1 MARELLSPLRYPG
14 GKGKMAGVF
23 KHIIETNDL
32 LDGTY
37 VEPFVGGGSVALS
50 LLLND
55 YVSRIV
61 INDKDR
67 SIFAFWHTVLNDAEW
82 LCREVSDTPVDMDVW
97 RRQKAVQANKE
108 DADLR
113 ELGFSTFFLNR
124 TNRSGIIKGGVI
136 GGNDQT
142 GNYLIDARFNKTD
155 LVARIE
161 RIAEYADRIEL
172 HNEDAVALLESTKD
186 TMPPRTLYY
195 LDPPYYEKGPGL
207 YMNYFTEEDHR
218 KIAETIAGIDRCKW
232 VITYDNQE
240 FIKSLYHQ
248 YRQIEFTLNYSAKNG
263 THGVELMI
271 LSNGLLFEGKDILL
285 SDNKI

>member
-1 MARELLSPLRYPG
+1 MARELISPLRYPG

-23 KHIIETNDL
+23 KRIIEENAL

-67 SIFAFWHTVLNDAEW
+67 SIYAFWHSVLNDAER
-82 LCREVSDTPVDMDVW
+82 LCRAIADTAVNMDVW
-97 RRQKAVQANKE
+97 RRQKAVQAEKE
-108 DADLR
+108 EADLL

-142 GNYLIDARFNKTD
+142 GNYLIDARFNKAD
-155 LVARIE
+155 LMARIE
-161 RIAEYADRIEL
+161 RIADYSDRIEL
-172 HNEDAVALLESTKD
+172 HNDDAVMLINGIKD
-186 TMPPRTLYY
+186 TMSDRTLYY

-207 YMNYFTEEDHR
+207 YMNYFKDDDHR
-218 KIAETIAGIDRCKW
+218 NIAATVGSISRGKW
-232 VITYDNQE
+232 VVTYDNHP
-240 FIKSLYHQ
+240 FISELYSH
-248 YRQIEFTLNYSAKNG
+248 YRQREFSLSYSTTNG
-263 THGVELMI
+263 KRGEEIMI
-271 LSNGLLFEGKDILL
+271 Y
-285 SDNKI
+285 SDNLKEIEI